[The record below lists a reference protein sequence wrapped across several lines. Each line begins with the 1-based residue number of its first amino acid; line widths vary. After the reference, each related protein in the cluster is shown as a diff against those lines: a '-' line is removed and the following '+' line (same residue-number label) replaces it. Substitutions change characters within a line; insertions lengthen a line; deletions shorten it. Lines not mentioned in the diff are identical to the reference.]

1 MNEEVAKS
9 ITNTMDG
16 FQWVLGGLAVLL
28 IFYLILKSFKK
39 KN

>member
-16 FQWVLGGLAVLL
+16 FQWVLGALAVILVL
-28 IFYLILKSFKK
+28 YLILTQQKRK
-39 KN
+39 

>member
-16 FQWVLGGLAVLL
+16 FQWVLSGLAILL
-28 IFYLILKSFKK
+28 ILYLILKSFRKK
-39 KN
+39 K